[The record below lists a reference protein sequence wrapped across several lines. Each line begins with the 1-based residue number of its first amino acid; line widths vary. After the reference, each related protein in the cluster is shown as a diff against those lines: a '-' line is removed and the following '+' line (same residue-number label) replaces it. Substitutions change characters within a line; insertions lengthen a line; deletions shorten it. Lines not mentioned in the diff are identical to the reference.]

1 MNWEAIPVKKL
12 NKYYSSPCFFDAE
25 GMRFHLPAFLIAD
38 IKEELEFHF
47 IFHLTELTDYGKS
60 QLSLLSSDQRAVIRR
75 YLLWLKNK
83 PDYWVDQERVERSLE
98 TYW

>member
-1 MNWEAIPVKKL
+1 
-12 NKYYSSPCFFDAE
+12 
-25 GMRFHLPAFLIAD
+25 MRFHLPAFLIAD